1 MDLTLTEEQRLI
13 QKTAQEFACKEI
25 EPVAAKFDETGQVP
39 IENFRK
45 LGELGFLGLMVPEEY
60 GGNKAD
66 TVSYV
71 LVVEEISKAC
81 ASTGVMLAIQ
91 NSLVCQPI
99 ALFGTEE
106 QKRRYLPDLA
116 TGKAIGAFALTEPEA
131 GSDAAAIRT
140 RAVRD
145 GDYYIITGTKH
156 FITNGSIADVVILFA
171 TVDPSLKHKGITA
184 FIVEKGTPGF
194 KVGKEEHKM
203 GIRAANTAEL
213 IFDECH
219 IPVANRLGEEGQG
232 FKIALMMLDSGR
244 IGIAAQA
251 VGIAQR
257 AYEEALEYAK
267 NRQQFGQPIAQFQAI
282 QWMLVDMHTRIEAA
296 RLLTFKAALKKDA
309 GERYTKEAAMAK
321 LFASETAVWVTNR
334 AIQIHG
340 GYGYMKEY
348 VVERLYRDAKI
359 TEIYEGTNEIQRLVI
374 AHQILR

>member
-13 QKTAQEFACKEI
+13 QKTAREFACKEI
-25 EPVAAKFDETGQVP
+25 EPVAAKLDETGQVP

-60 GGNKAD
+60 GGNPTD

-81 ASTGVMLAIQ
+81 ASTAVMLAIQ

-99 ALFGTEE
+99 AMFGTEE

-140 RAVRD
+140 KAVRD

-203 GIRAANTAEL
+203 GIRGANTAEL
-213 IFDECH
+213 IFDECR

-296 RLLTFKAALKKDA
+296 RLLTFQAALKKDA

-334 AIQIHG
+334 AVQIHG